1 MSEEH
6 VKSSYS
12 ICLKTVLK
20 SKCSMSEEHAEQQ
33 LQYLPEE
40 HPKEQ
45 VQYVFRTH

>member
-1 MSEEH
+1 ML
-6 VKSSYS
+6 KRSYS
-12 ICLKTVLK
+12 ICLKNVLK

-45 VQYVFRTH
+45 AQYVLRTY